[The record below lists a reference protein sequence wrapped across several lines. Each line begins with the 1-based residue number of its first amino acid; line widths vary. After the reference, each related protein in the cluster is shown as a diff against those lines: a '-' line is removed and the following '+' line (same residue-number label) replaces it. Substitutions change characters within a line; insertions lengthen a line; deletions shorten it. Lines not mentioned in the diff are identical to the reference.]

1 MRMPWRARSG
11 SRRNRKDAT
20 SASGSS
26 ASRRAGELGCTS
38 ARMRLMMSAARLACS
53 ELASKAWR
61 TAGRSSSSSSRRP
74 AARVCA
80 RMAVSGWFNSW
91 AMPAAISPSVL
102 KRAIAA
108 SRACSCWRRASAR
121 ERCQAAA
128 PAISKALATA
138 HASQAVQGQAS
149 GVNVRVLRIWKGWLA
164 APSGFCSV
172 IVKPGASS
180 GCLSSSGSAVWS
192 TVRLRLARPGGK
204 SAAGTNW
211 RASSS
216 RLQLDGEINQYRAGS
231 SGKTT
236 GRPNWRARSSASDR
250 PGGAARLPAQAPSA
264 R

>member
-1 MRMPWRARSG
+1 
-11 SRRNRKDAT
+11 
-20 SASGSS
+20 
-26 ASRRAGELGCTS
+26 
-38 ARMRLMMSAARLACS
+38 
-53 ELASKAWR
+53 
-61 TAGRSSSSSSRRP
+61 
-74 AARVCA
+74 
-80 RMAVSGWFNSW
+80 
-91 AMPAAISPSVL
+91 MPAAISPSVL

-250 PGGAARLPAQAPSA
+250 PGGAARLPAQAPRGRVRQGRQRGQHGFVLDRLLAQHALGDAGALEEAVVLVDVFLAGDPGGAQAEQDEPAEEGA
-264 R
+264 RAR